1 MLISKYISINILYY
15 GDKKMETKSIRVS
28 LLNHERLA
36 DIGHKNDSF
45 NDIISKVLDD
55 YEEYQEI
62 KDLVEADKEF
72 DNNEGV
78 HFSSLEELDA
88 YLDD

>member
-1 MLISKYISINILYY
+1 
-15 GDKKMETKSIRVS
+15 METKAIRVS
-28 LLNHERLA
+28 VLNHERLA

-55 YEEYQEI
+55 YEEYQKI

-72 DNNEGV
+72 ESGGGV
-78 HFSSLEELDA
+78 HFSSLEELDV